1 MGNAAPRR
9 RERGWE
15 MSIRLIRS
23 GALVAMLGLTLAGCG
38 RYSISNIRA
47 LKAFG
52 DANKL
57 YQKAQYADAATRY
70 QDVIVLDPQPPIK
83 GFAYFFLGNSYD
95 NMYKPSKKGDPN
107 NDANLP
113 KAVENYKLAIQNL
126 QGSENREP
134 EMRKLAY
141 EYLIAAFGTDKLND
155 LSQAEPVAQQLIAL
169 EPNEPGNY
177 EALGL
182 LYEQAK
188 RMDDAERNFKKA
200 VEVKPNDGQTYV
212 TLAGFYNRQTGQFP
226 KTIEALEGRARV
238 EPNNPEA
245 WHTMAAYYADEVLRD
260 TKLTP
265 ATTKDYIEKGLAADD
280 KALAVNPEYAEA
292 MIYKGILLR
301 AKVAK
306 VVKDPAQQKAL
317 TDEADKLKEKAIEI
331 QKKQNAAGGA
341 KKGGD

>member
-1 MGNAAPRR
+1 
-9 RERGWE
+9 
-15 MSIRLIRS
+15 MSTRLIRS
-23 GALVAMLGLTLAGCG
+23 GALVVLLGFTLAGCG

-57 YQKAQYADAATRY
+57 YQKQQYAEAIPRY
-70 QDVIVLDPQPPIK
+70 QDVIDLDAQPPIK
-83 GFAYFFLGNSYD
+83 GFAYFFMGNSYD
-95 NMYKPSKKGDPN
+95 NMYKPSRKGEAA

-113 KAVENYKLAIQNL
+113 KAVENYKLAIQSL
-126 QGSENREP
+126 QGTENREP

-155 LSQAEPVAQQLIAL
+155 LSQAEPIAQQLIAL
-169 EPNEPGNY
+169 EPNEPANY

-188 RMDDAERNFKKA
+188 RMDEAEANFKKA
-200 VEVKPNDGQTYV
+200 VSVKPNDGQTYV
-212 TLAGFYNRQTGQFP
+212 TLAGFYNRQPNMFP
-226 KTIEALEGRARV
+226 KTIEALKSRASV
-238 EPNNPEA
+238 EPNNPDA
-245 WHTMAAYYADEVLRD
+245 WHTIAAYYWDEVFRD

-265 ATTKDYIEKGLAADD
+265 AQMKDYAEQGIAADD

-301 AKVAK
+301 FKAAK

-317 TDEADKLKEKAIEI
+317 LDEADKLREKAVEL
-331 QKKQNAAGGA
+331 QKKQNAAGTA
-341 KKGGD
+341 KKGG